1 MQVSS
6 GFNDKSDIERQTIRK
21 VVWRLVPFLMVC
33 YLLAFIDR
41 GNVGMASLQMNHD
54 LGMSAKVFGFGSSL
68 FFISYFFCEVP
79 SNLALQKYGARVW
92 IARIM
97 VTWGIVSAST
107 ALVHDATTFYILRFL
122 LGAAEAGFF
131 PGVLLYLSY
140 WIPASYRARIVATFM
155 VAIPAASF
163 IGSPISALLLQM
175 DGIGG
180 LRGWHWLFLL
190 EGIPTVLLGITCL
203 FMLTNKPEDAKWLK
217 DDERKW
223 LVDALANET
232 RAPKKILDMP
242 LTKLFRNRYVL
253 CLALVDTCASAAGST
268 LSVWQ
273 PQLLKSFGL
282 SVMQTGLLNSIPYL
296 VASVLMVY
304 WGRRSD
310 RVKERRWH
318 TVVPM
323 LLIGLGLF
331 ATSLS
336 GSLVPTIFMLCA
348 VLVGAYSFKG
358 PFWAL
363 ATDMLSNSAV
373 AAGLA
378 TINAIANLL
387 GGGLMVNVY
396 GWVKEA
402 TGSYA
407 LALMPL
413 AVLTLISV
421 ATLLL
426 LTRNGRGQSGRYA
439 NKTETA

>member
-1 MQVSS
+1 MQPV
-6 GFNDKSDIERQTIRK
+6 GVIERSAVEIRTIRK

-33 YLLAFIDR
+33 YLFAFIDR

-54 LGMSAKVFGFGSSL
+54 LAMSAKVFGFGSSL
-68 FFISYFFCEVP
+68 FFVSYFFFEVP
-79 SNLALQKYGARVW
+79 SNLALQKFGARVW

-97 VTWGIVSAST
+97 MTWGVISAAT
-107 ALVHDATTFYILRFL
+107 ALVHSATSFYVLRFM

-163 IGSPISALLLQM
+163 IGSPISAWLLRM
-175 DGIGG
+175 DGLAG

-190 EGIPTVLLGITCL
+190 EGLPAVGLGIACL
-203 FMLTNKPEDAKWLK
+203 FLLANKPENARWLH
-217 DDERKW
+217 DDERQW
-223 LVDALANET
+223 LEKVLAAEQT
-232 RAPKKILDMP
+232 APKKVMPMP
-242 LTKLFRNRYVL
+242 LSKLFCNRYVL
-253 CLALVDTCASAAGST
+253 CLALVDTCASAAGTT

-282 SVMQTGLLNSIPYL
+282 TVMQTGLLNSIPYAL
-296 VASVLMVY
+296 SCVLMVY

-310 RVKERRWH
+310 RTGERRWH

-323 LLIGLGLF
+323 LLIGLGLL

-336 GSLVPTIFMLCA
+336 DSLVPTVCMLCA

-358 PFWAL
+358 PFWTL

-396 GWVKEA
+396 ARVKAA
-402 TGSYA
+402 TGSYS

-413 AVLTLISV
+413 AVLTLVSV

-426 LTRNGRGQSGRYA
+426 LTRGGLAKQLAAR
-439 NKTETA
+439 TETI

>member
-1 MQVSS
+1 MQLTNGSTISAV
-6 GFNDKSDIERQTIRK
+6 ERKTVRK

-68 FFISYFFCEVP
+68 FFVSYFICEVP
-79 SNLALQKYGARVW
+79 SNLALEKYGARIW

-97 VTWGIVSAST
+97 ITWGIVSAAT
-107 ALVHDATTFYILRFL
+107 ALVHNATSFYILRFL

-140 WIPASYRARIVATFM
+140 WIPATYRARIVATFM

-175 DGIGG
+175 DGFAG
-180 LRGWHWLFLL
+180 LRGWQWLFIL
-190 EGIPTVLLGITCL
+190 EGIPTVLLGIACL
-203 FMLTNKPEDAKWLK
+203 FLLTNKPGNATWLD
-217 DDERKW
+217 DDEQKW
-223 LVDALANET
+223 LVGALVSEQK
-232 RAPKKILDMP
+232 APRKVLSMP
-242 LTKLFRNRYVL
+242 LMKLFRNKYVL

-282 SVMQTGLLNSIPYL
+282 TVMETGLLNSVPYAA
-296 VASVLMVY
+296 ASILMVY

-310 RVKERRWH
+310 RLGERRWH

-323 LLIGLGLF
+323 LLIGVGLF

-336 GSLVPTIFMLCA
+336 GSLVPTVCMLCA

-378 TINAIANLL
+378 MINAIANLL

-396 GWVKEA
+396 GWVKDA

-413 AVLTLISV
+413 AILTLLSV
-421 ATLLL
+421 TTLLL
-426 LTRNGRGQSGRYA
+426 LTRANRTKQLT
-439 NKTETA
+439 NKTETV

>member
-1 MQVSS
+1 MQA
-6 GFNDKSDIERQTIRK
+6 NDVMAKSDIERRTVRK
-21 VVWRLVPFLMVC
+21 VVWRLIPFLMIC
-33 YLLAFIDR
+33 YLLAYIDR

-54 LGMSAKVFGFGSSL
+54 LAMSAKVFGFGSSL

-79 SNLALQKYGARVW
+79 SNLALQKYGARLW

-97 VTWGIVSAST
+97 ITWGIISAAT
-107 ALVHDATTFYILRFL
+107 ALVHNATTYYILRFL

-140 WIPASYRARIVATFM
+140 WIPASYRARIIAVFM
-155 VAIPAASF
+155 VAIPLGNF
-163 IGSPISALLLQM
+163 IGSPLSALLLQM

-180 LRGWHWLFLL
+180 LRGWHWLFIL
-190 EGIPTVLLGITCL
+190 EGVPTVLLGFACL
-203 FMLTNKPEDAKWLK
+203 FFLTDKPERAHWLK
-217 DDERKW
+217 DDERTW
-223 LVDALANET
+223 LANELAT
-232 RAPKKILDMP
+232 ETTAPKKVLDMP

-268 LSVWQ
+268 LNVWQ

-282 SVMQTGLLNSIPYL
+282 TVMETGLLNSIPYAL
-296 VASVLMVY
+296 ACILMVY

-310 RVKERRWH
+310 RVSERRWH
-318 TVVPM
+318 TAVPM
-323 LLIGLGLF
+323 LLIGAGLLGT
-331 ATSLS
+331 ALS
-336 GSLVPTIFMLCA
+336 GALLPTICLLCA
-348 VLVGAYSFKG
+348 VLVGAYAFKG

-363 ATDMLSNSAV
+363 AGDVLSGSAA

-396 GWVKEA
+396 AWVKEA
-402 TGSYA
+402 TGSYS

-421 ATLLL
+421 VTLLL
-426 LTRNGRGQSGRYA
+426 LTRKSQNQSLAR
-439 NKTETA
+439 KTEAI

>member
-1 MQVSS
+1 MQSTGVTDTSALES
-6 GFNDKSDIERQTIRK
+6 RTVRK
-21 VVWRLVPFLMVC
+21 VVWRLVPFLMIC

-54 LGMSAKVFGFGSSL
+54 LGMSAKAFGFGSSL

-79 SNLALQKYGARVW
+79 SNLALEKYGARVW

-97 VTWGIVSAST
+97 ITWGIVSAAT
-107 ALVHDATTFYILRFL
+107 ALVHNAVSFYILRFL

-163 IGSPISALLLQM
+163 IGSPISALLLRM
-175 DGIGG
+175 DGIAG

-190 EGIPTVLLGITCL
+190 EGIPTVLLGIACL
-203 FMLTNKPEDAKWLK
+203 FLLTNKPDSARWLT

-223 LVDALANET
+223 LSTELANEHK
-232 RAPKKILDMP
+232 APKKVRSMP

-282 SVMQTGLLNSIPYL
+282 TVMQTGLLNSIPYA
-296 VASVLMVY
+296 ASCVMMVY

-310 RVKERRWH
+310 RIGERRWH

-331 ATSLS
+331 GTSLS
-336 GSLVPTIFMLCA
+336 AALVPTVCMLCA

-363 ATDMLSNSAV
+363 ATSMLSNSAI

-378 TINAIANLL
+378 TVNAIANLL

-396 GWVKEA
+396 GWVKAA

-413 AVLTLISV
+413 AILTLISV

-426 LTRNGRGQSGRYA
+426 LTRNGQAQQLASG
-439 NKTETA
+439 TESI

>member
-1 MQVSS
+1 MQLTGVREQSA
-6 GFNDKSDIERQTIRK
+6 IERQTVRK

-54 LGMSAKVFGFGSSL
+54 LGMSARVFGFGSSL

-79 SNLALQKYGARVW
+79 SNLALQKYGARLW

-97 VTWGIVSAST
+97 ITWGIVSAAM
-107 ALVHDATTFYILRFL
+107 ALVHNATSFYVLRFL

-175 DGIGG
+175 DGIAG
-180 LRGWHWLFLL
+180 LRGWHWLFIL
-190 EGIPTVLLGITCL
+190 EGVPTILLGIACL
-203 FMLTNKPEDAKWLK
+203 FLLTNKPKDAKWLNE
-217 DDERKW
+217 DERTW
-223 LVDALANET
+223 LANTLAAEHK
-232 RAPKKILDMP
+232 APKKVLSMP

-282 SVMQTGLLNSIPYL
+282 TVMQTGLLNSVPYAL
-296 VASVLMVY
+296 SSVLMVY

-310 RVKERRWH
+310 RLGERRWH

-331 ATSLS
+331 GTSLS
-336 GSLVPTIFMLCA
+336 GTLVPTLGMLCA

-378 TINAIANLL
+378 TVNAIANLL

-396 GWVKEA
+396 GWVKAA

-421 ATLLL
+421 TTLLL
-426 LTRNGRGQSGRYA
+426 LTRKGD
-439 NKTETA
+439 ETQLTGKAEVA

>member
-1 MQVSS
+1 MQR
-6 GFNDKSDIERQTIRK
+6 FNDTAISAIERQTVRK

-68 FFISYFFCEVP
+68 FFVSYFFCEVP
-79 SNLALQKYGARVW
+79 SNLALEKYGARIW

-97 VTWGIVSAST
+97 ITWGIVSAAT
-107 ALVHDATTFYILRFL
+107 ALVHNATSFYILRFL

-140 WIPASYRARIVATFM
+140 WVPASYRARIVATFM

-175 DGIGG
+175 DGLAG
-180 LRGWHWLFLL
+180 LRGWHWLFIL
-190 EGIPTVLLGITCL
+190 EGIPTVLLGIACL
-203 FMLTNKPEDAKWLK
+203 FLLTNKPENAKWLTG
-217 DDERKW
+217 EQRQW
-223 LVDALANET
+223 LVRALASEHK
-232 RAPKKILDMP
+232 APKKVLSMP

-282 SVMQTGLLNSIPYL
+282 TVMQTGLLNSVPYA

-310 RVKERRWH
+310 RLGERRWH

-323 LLIGLGLF
+323 LLIGVGLF
-331 ATSLS
+331 GTSLS
-336 GSLVPTIFMLCA
+336 GSLLPTVCMLCA

-378 TINAIANLL
+378 MINAIANLL

-396 GWVKEA
+396 GFVKEA

-413 AVLTLISV
+413 AILTLISV

-426 LTRNGRGQSGRYA
+426 LTRA
-439 NKTETA
+439 NHARQVNRKPETV

>member
-1 MQVSS
+1 MHMQSRP
-6 GFNDKSDIERQTIRK
+6 DAAALEQRTLRK
-21 VVWRLVPFLMVC
+21 VVWRLVPFLMIC

-54 LGMSAKVFGFGSSL
+54 LGLTARVFGFGSSL
-68 FFISYFFCEVP
+68 FFVSYFFFEVP
-79 SNLALQKYGARVW
+79 SNMALQRYGARLW

-97 VTWGIVSAST
+97 ITWGLISAAT
-107 ALVHDATTFYILRFL
+107 ALVSTPTAFYALRFL

-140 WIPASYRARIVATFM
+140 WVPARYGARIIATFM

-163 IGSPISALLLQM
+163 IGSPISAALLQM
-175 DGIGG
+175 DGFAG
-180 LRGWHWLFLL
+180 LRGWQWLFIL
-190 EGIPTVLLGITCL
+190 EGIPTVLLGFVCL
-203 FMLTNKPEDAKWLK
+203 ALLTNKPAEARWLD
-217 DDERKW
+217 DDERQW
-223 LVDALANET
+223 LTAEIAGEA
-232 RAPKKILDMP
+232 RAPAKVASMP

-253 CLALVDTCASAAGST
+253 CLALVDVCASGAGST

-273 PQLLKSFGL
+273 PQLLKSYGL
-282 SVMQTGLLNSIPYL
+282 SVMETGLLNSVPYAL
-296 VASVLMVY
+296 ASVLMVW

-310 RVKERRWH
+310 RRQERRWH
-318 TVVPM
+318 TVIPM
-323 LLIGLGLF
+323 LFIGLGLF
-331 ATSLS
+331 GTSLS
-336 GSLVPTIFMLCA
+336 GSLVPTMMMLCA
-348 VLVGAYSFKG
+348 VLVGAYAFKG

-363 ATDMLSNSAV
+363 ASSMLSNTTA

-413 AVLTLISV
+413 GILTLVSV
-421 ATLLL
+421 LTLLL
-426 LTRNGRGQSGRYA
+426 LSRTSRRVE
-439 NKTETA
+439 NKIGVA

>member
-1 MQVSS
+1 MQSRPDAS
-6 GFNDKSDIERQTIRK
+6 ALEQRTLRK
-21 VVWRLVPFLMVC
+21 VVWRLVPFLMIC

-54 LGMSAKVFGFGSSL
+54 LGLTARVFGFGSSL
-68 FFISYFFCEVP
+68 FFVSYFFFEVP
-79 SNLALQKYGARVW
+79 SNMALQRYGARLW

-97 VTWGIVSAST
+97 ITWGLISAAT
-107 ALVHDATTFYILRFL
+107 ALVSTPTAFYALRFL

-140 WIPASYRARIVATFM
+140 WVPARYRARIIATFM

-163 IGSPISALLLQM
+163 IGSPISAALLQM
-175 DGIGG
+175 DGFAG
-180 LRGWHWLFLL
+180 LRGWQWLFIL
-190 EGIPTVLLGITCL
+190 EGIPTVLLGFVCL
-203 FMLTNKPEDAKWLK
+203 ALLTNKPAEARWLD
-217 DDERKW
+217 DDERQW
-223 LVDALANET
+223 LTAEIGGEA
-232 RAPKKILDMP
+232 RAPAKVASMP

-253 CLALVDTCASAAGST
+253 CLALVDVCASGAGST

-273 PQLLKSFGL
+273 PQLLKSYGL
-282 SVMQTGLLNSIPYL
+282 SVMETGLLNSVPYAL
-296 VASVLMVY
+296 ASVLMVW

-310 RVKERRWH
+310 RRQERRWH
-318 TVVPM
+318 TVIPM
-323 LLIGLGLF
+323 LFIGLGLF
-331 ATSLS
+331 GTSLS
-336 GSLVPTIFMLCA
+336 GSLVPTMMMLCA
-348 VLVGAYSFKG
+348 VLVGAYAFKG

-363 ATDMLSNSAV
+363 ASSMLSNTTA

-413 AVLTLISV
+413 GILTLVSV
-421 ATLLL
+421 LTLLL
-426 LTRNGRGQSGRYA
+426 LSRTSRRVE
-439 NKTETA
+439 NKVGVA

>member
-1 MQVSS
+1 MQEPQGRSVP
-6 GFNDKSDIERQTIRK
+6 DIEKRTIRK

-41 GNVGMASLQMNHD
+41 GNVGMASLQMNRD
-54 LGMSAKVFGFGSSL
+54 IGMSASAFGFGSSL
-68 FFISYFFCEVP
+68 FFISYFLCEVP

-97 VTWGIVSAST
+97 ITWGLVSAAT
-107 ALVHDATTFYILRFL
+107 ALVHNAASFYVLRFL

-140 WIPASYRARIVATFM
+140 WVPAAHRARIIAIFM

-163 IGSPISALLLQM
+163 IGSPVSAALLQM
-175 DGIGG
+175 NGIEG

-190 EGIPTVLLGITCL
+190 EGIPTALLGVACL
-203 FMLTNKPEDAKWLK
+203 FFLTNKPDEATWLTA
-217 DDERKW
+217 DERSW
-223 LVDALANET
+223 LATALSGEQKGPQKVAS
-232 RAPKKILDMP
+232 MP
-242 LTKLFRNRYVL
+242 LHKLFFNRYVI

-273 PQLLKSFGL
+273 PQLLKSYGL
-282 SVMQTGLLNSIPYL
+282 TVMQTGLLNSLPYAL
-296 VASVLMVY
+296 SSVLMVY

-310 RVKERRWH
+310 RTGERRWH
-318 TVVPM
+318 TVIPM
-323 LLIGLGLF
+323 LLIGVGLF

-336 GSLVPTIFMLCA
+336 SALAPAVCMLSA
-348 VLVGAYSFKG
+348 VLVGAYAFKG

-363 ATDMLSNSAV
+363 TGGLLSSRAT

-378 TINAIANLL
+378 MINALANLL

-396 GWVKEA
+396 GWVKDA

-421 ATLLL
+421 LTLLS
-426 LTRNGRGQSGRYA
+426 LTRNGPQGQVVQRTKA
-439 NKTETA
+439 I

>member
-1 MQVSS
+1 MHTESME
-6 GFNDKSDIERQTIRK
+6 KSALERRTIRK
-21 VVWRLVPFLMVC
+21 VVWRLIPFLMVC

-54 LGMSAKVFGFGSSL
+54 LGMSPRVFGFGSSL
-68 FFISYFFCEVP
+68 FFISYFLCEVP
-79 SNLALQKYGARVW
+79 SNLALQKYGARLW
-92 IARIM
+92 IGRIM
-97 VTWGIVSAST
+97 FTWGLVSAAT
-107 ALVHDATTFYILRFL
+107 ALVHNATTFYVLRFL

-175 DGIGG
+175 DGVWG
-180 LRGWHWLFLL
+180 LRGWQWLFLL
-190 EGIPTVLLGITCL
+190 EGIPTVLLGIACL
-203 FMLTNKPEDAKWLK
+203 FMLTNKPTDAKWLA
-217 DDERKW
+217 DDERSW
-223 LVDALANET
+223 LVNALET
-232 RAPKKILDMP
+232 SQQTPKKVPSLP

-253 CLALVDTCASAAGST
+253 CLALVNTCASAAGST
-268 LSVWQ
+268 LAVWQ

-282 SVMQTGLLNSIPYL
+282 SVMQTGLLNSVPYAA
-296 VASVLMVY
+296 ASVLMVY

-310 RVKERRWH
+310 RVGERRWH
-318 TVVPM
+318 TAVPM

-336 GSLVPTIFMLCA
+336 GSLLPTVCMLTA

-363 ATDMLSNSAV
+363 ATGMLSNSTV

-378 TINAIANLL
+378 TVNAIANLL

-413 AVLTLISV
+413 AVLTLVSV

-426 LTRNGRGQSGRYA
+426 LTRRAHAGAVGGT
-439 NKTETA
+439 TETV

>member
-1 MQVSS
+1 MQLAGVTEQSE
-6 GFNDKSDIERQTIRK
+6 IERQTLRK

-54 LGMSAKVFGFGSSL
+54 LGMSARVFGFGSSL

-79 SNLALQKYGARVW
+79 SNLALQKYGARLW

-97 VTWGIVSAST
+97 ITWGIVSAAM
-107 ALVHDATTFYILRFL
+107 ALVHNATSFYILRFL

-140 WIPASYRARIVATFM
+140 WIPTSYRARIVATFM

-175 DGIGG
+175 DGVAG
-180 LRGWHWLFLL
+180 LRGWHWLFIL
-190 EGIPTVLLGITCL
+190 EGVPTILLGIACL
-203 FMLTNKPEDAKWLK
+203 FLLTNKPKDAKWLNE
-217 DDERKW
+217 DERTW
-223 LVDALANET
+223 LANTLAAEHK
-232 RAPKKILDMP
+232 APKKVASMP
-242 LTKLFRNRYVL
+242 LTQLFRNRYVL

-282 SVMQTGLLNSIPYL
+282 TVMQTGLLNAVPYAL
-296 VASVLMVY
+296 SSVLMVY

-310 RVKERRWH
+310 RLGERRWH

-331 ATSLS
+331 GTSLS
-336 GSLVPTIFMLCA
+336 GSLAPTLCMLCA

-378 TINAIANLL
+378 TVNAIANLL

-396 GWVKEA
+396 GWVKAA

-413 AVLTLISV
+413 AVLTLVSV

-426 LTRNGRGQSGRYA
+426 LTRKGGESQLTG
-439 NKTETA
+439 KTEAA

>member
-1 MQVSS
+1 
-6 GFNDKSDIERQTIRK
+6 
-21 VVWRLVPFLMVC
+21 MVC

-41 GNVGMASLQMNHD
+41 GNVGMASLQMNQD
-54 LGMSAKVFGFGSSL
+54 LAMSARVFGFGSSL
-68 FFISYFFCEVP
+68 FFVSYFFFEVP
-79 SNLALQKYGARVW
+79 SNLALQKYGARLW

-97 VTWGIVSAST
+97 ITWGVVSACT
-107 ALVHDATTFYILRFL
+107 ALVHNAPTFYLLRFL

-131 PGVLLYLSY
+131 PGVLLYLTY
-140 WIPASYRARIVATFM
+140 WIPAQYRGRIVATFM

-175 DGIGG
+175 DGIWG

-190 EGIPTVLLGITCL
+190 EGIPTVLMGIACL
-203 FMLTNKPEDAKWLK
+203 FVLTNKPEGAKWLK
-217 DDERKW
+217 DDERDW
-223 LVDALANET
+223 LVNALASEDRT
-232 RAPKKILDMP
+232 PKKVKEMP
-242 LTKLFRNRYVL
+242 LLKLFSNRYVL

-273 PQLLKSFGL
+273 PQLLKSYGL
-282 SVMQTGLLNSIPYL
+282 SVMQTGLLNSVPY
-296 VASVLMVY
+296 AFAAVLMVF

-310 RVKERRWH
+310 RTGERRWH
-318 TVVPM
+318 TVIPM
-323 LLIGLGLF
+323 LLIGVGLF

-336 GSLVPTIFMLCA
+336 ASLIPTMCMLCA
-348 VLVGAYSFKG
+348 VLVGAYAFKG

-363 ATDMLSNSAV
+363 ASSMLSNSTA

-396 GWVKEA
+396 GWVKQA

-407 LALMPL
+407 LALLPL
-413 AVLTLISV
+413 AILTLISV

-426 LTRNGRGQSGRYA
+426 LSRSTSGQGARNNA
-439 NKTETA
+439 KAV

>member
-1 MQVSS
+1 MHMQSRP
-6 GFNDKSDIERQTIRK
+6 DATALDQRTIRK
-21 VVWRLVPFLMVC
+21 VVWRLVPFLMIC

-54 LGMSAKVFGFGSSL
+54 LGLTGRVFGFGSSL
-68 FFISYFFCEVP
+68 FFVSYFFFEVP
-79 SNLALQKYGARVW
+79 SNMALQRYGARLW

-97 VTWGIVSAST
+97 ITWGLISAATAFVSTPT
-107 ALVHDATTFYILRFL
+107 AFYALRFL

-140 WIPASYRARIVATFM
+140 WVPARYRARIVATFM

-163 IGSPISALLLQM
+163 IGSPISAALLQM
-175 DGIGG
+175 DGFAG
-180 LRGWHWLFLL
+180 LRGWQWLFLL
-190 EGIPTVLLGITCL
+190 EGIPTVLLGFACL
-203 FMLTNKPEDAKWLK
+203 ALLTNKPADARWLG
-217 DDERKW
+217 DEERQW
-223 LVDALANET
+223 LTAEIASEA
-232 RAPKKILDMP
+232 RAPAKVASMP

-253 CLALVDTCASAAGST
+253 CLALVDVCASGAGST

-273 PQLLKSFGL
+273 PQLLKSYGL
-282 SVMQTGLLNSIPYL
+282 SVMETGLLNAVPYAL
-296 VASVLMVY
+296 ASVLMVW

-310 RVKERRWH
+310 RRQERRWH
-318 TVVPM
+318 TVIPM

-331 ATSLS
+331 GTSLS
-336 GSLVPTIFMLCA
+336 GSLVPTMTMLCA
-348 VLVGAYSFKG
+348 VLVGAYAFKG

-363 ATDMLSNSAV
+363 ASSMLSNTTA

-413 AVLTLISV
+413 GILTLVSV
-421 ATLLL
+421 VTLLL
-426 LTRNGRGQSGRYA
+426 LSRSGGSVQSEIGVA
-439 NKTETA
+439 